1 MPPRFSL
8 QPVLDYRHN
17 LVESLQIELGQVTAR
32 KQQAEN
38 DLQTLCAFRAQ
49 LFAELERQQQG
60 VIDFEANRQTR
71 INLRVIEERIQEQIE
86 LVRTLERKVAEKQAE
101 VISARQDEE
110 TLATLKRKELER
122 YQLEQAALENR
133 LQDDIYIARAYR
145 MLGHGGAS

>member
-8 QPVLDYRHN
+8 QPVLDYRPN

-38 DLQTLCAFRAQ
+38 DLQTLCAVRAQ

-60 VIDFEANRQTR
+60 VIDFDANRQTR

-122 YQLEQAALENR
+122 YQLEQAARENR